1 MLSALLKSMRPKQWT
16 KNGVIFAALIFD
28 GQLFHLPAL
37 SVTLAGFIL
46 LCLISG
52 AVYIINDLVD
62 VEKDKLHPKKKFRP
76 IAAGEISKK
85 AATTAAILLPL
96 IALPLSFLLNPI
108 FGLLMTL
115 YLVLQLAYSFKLKHL
130 VIIDVMT
137 IAAGFVIR
145 VGAGVSLIEVARFSP
160 WLYVCLTLLMLFM
173 GFGKRRQEL
182 LLLQNGGQN
191 TRAILSDYSLKF
203 LDDMIL
209 IVAAAT
215 IMSYSLY
222 TFSAPNLPGNHWMML
237 TIPFVLYGIF
247 RYLYT
252 IHILNGSGDPSE
264 VLLQDRPLLITV
276 VLWGLS
282 AVAILY
288 WF

>member
-1 MLSALLKSMRPKQWT
+1 MRPKQWT
-16 KNGVIFAALIFD
+16 KNVVIFAALVFD
-28 GQLFHLPAL
+28 EKLFDIP
-37 SVTLAGFIL
+37 SVTATVLGFIL

-52 AVYIINDLVD
+52 TVYIINDLVD
-62 VEKDKLHPKKKFRP
+62 AEKDRAHPKKKHRP
-76 IAAGEISKK
+76 IASGAISER
-85 AATTAAILLPL
+85 AATIAAVLLPIILLPL
-96 IALPLSFLLNPI
+96 SFWLNSV

-115 YLVLQLAYSFKLKHL
+115 YLALQLAYSFKLKHM

-145 VGAGVSLIEVARFSP
+145 IGAGVSLIEVARFSP
-160 WLYVCLTLLMLFM
+160 WLYVCSTLLMLFM

-182 LLLQNGGQN
+182 VLLQNGVKN
-191 TRAILSDYSLKF
+191 TRAILDDYSLKF

-209 IVAAAT
+209 VVAAAT
-215 IMSYSLY
+215 VMAYSLY
-222 TFSAPNLPGNHWMML
+222 TFNAPNLPGNHWMML

-252 IHILNGSGDPSE
+252 IHILNNSGDPSE
-264 VLLQDRPLLITV
+264 VLLQDRPIQLTV

-282 AVAILY
+282 AIAILY